1 MLSLLRDWLFDPVAV
16 LFLLSLLLGFSSF
29 RRSRRRSD
37 SRSASSF
44 RRRKNRV
51 AWFVGMSLWVATYL
65 LFSAPFVVNPLLA
78 QLEDQFAGTAACSV
92 GSHVVVLGGG
102 VDSRLKEPTQFEFMS
117 SSTLARAGAASRL
130 IQSEPETTVIVA
142 GGALREI
149 SEAEVIAA
157 YLQAMGV
164 EPARIIQE
172 GRSANTRENAV
183 NVARL
188 LDSEQVRG
196 ELRLVTSALHMPR
209 ALQSFKQVLTKQGVE
224 VCPVAVDFQ
233 ALKNLPAWSWMPQTT
248 TIVRFD
254 KWLHEVIA
262 LQWYRYKGW
271 I

>member
-1 MLSLLRDWLFDPVAV
+1 
-16 LFLLSLLLGFSSF
+16 
-29 RRSRRRSD
+29 
-37 SRSASSF
+37 
-44 RRRKNRV
+44 
-51 AWFVGMSLWVATYL
+51 MSVWIVVYL

-78 QLEDQFAGTAACSV
+78 QLEDQYSDTAACAT
-92 GSHVVVLGGG
+92 GSHVVLLGGG
-102 VDSRLKEPTQFEFMS
+102 VDSRLNEPTQFEFMS
-117 SSTLARAGAASRL
+117 SSTLARAGAGSRL
-130 IQSEPETTVIVA
+130 LKSEPETTVIVA

-149 SEAEVIAA
+149 SEASVIAA
-157 YLQAMGV
+157 YLEAMGV

-183 NVARL
+183 NVAKL
-188 LDSEQVRG
+188 LEGEQLRG
-196 ELRLVTSALHMPR
+196 QLRLVTSALHMPR
-209 ALQSFKQVLTKQGVE
+209 ALQSFRRVLNEQGVE

-262 LQWYRYKGW
+262 LSWYRHKGW